1 MNRSMQ
7 VKTTKK
13 PTKAI
18 PEMGNVSVE
27 KHYSVSEL
35 AQMWRLS
42 EKTIRRM
49 FEDEPGVIIWGM
61 SEERFKRRY
70 RTLRIPESVV
80 VRVHRQLRAA
90 G

>member
-1 MNRSMQ
+1 MQ
-7 VKTTKK
+7 VKTAKK
-13 PTKAI
+13 PAQAI
-18 PEMGNVSVE
+18 PEMENVSVE

-35 AQMWRLS
+35 AQTWRLS

-61 SEERFKRRY
+61 NEGRFKRRY

>member
-1 MNRSMQ
+1 MQ
-7 VKTTKK
+7 VKTAKK
-13 PTKAI
+13 PAQAT

-61 SEERFKRRY
+61 SEGRFKRRY

-80 VRVHRQLRAA
+80 VRVHSQLRTA